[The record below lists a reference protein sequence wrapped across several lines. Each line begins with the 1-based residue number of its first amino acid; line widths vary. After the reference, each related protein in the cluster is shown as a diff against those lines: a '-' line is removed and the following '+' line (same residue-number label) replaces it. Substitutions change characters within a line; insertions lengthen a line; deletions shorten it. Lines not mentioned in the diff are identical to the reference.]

1 MGRRPLQPPDELTDD
16 ALVAAVRG
24 GDERAFELLFERHRS
39 RVARTAG
46 RFFPTREGVEE
57 IIQETFTKAF
67 FALDDYAGRHAASF
81 PAWLTQIAVNCC
93 YDELRRLRR
102 RPRRADEDISDAE
115 SGALGRKLG
124 AALASGEDIESDLV
138 SRDLAGKLLAR
149 LGPDDKLVLT
159 LLDAEGLSVAEIA
172 EATGWSVSKVKVRA
186 HRARARL
193 RRVLKKFL

>member
-1 MGRRPLQPPDELTDD
+1 MQHSDELTDD
-16 ALVAAVRG
+16 ALVVAVRG
-24 GDERAFELLFERHRS
+24 GDERAFELLFERHRL

-46 RFFPTREGVEE
+46 RFFPAREAVEE
-57 IIQETFTKAF
+57 VIQETFTKAF

-115 SGALGRKLG
+115 SGALGEKLG
-124 AALASGEDIESDLV
+124 AALASGEDIESDLI
-138 SRDLAGKLLAR
+138 SRDLAGKLLSR
-149 LGPDDKLVLT
+149 LDAEDQLVLT

-172 EATGWSVSKVKVRA
+172 EQTGWSASKVKVRA

>member
-1 MGRRPLQPPDELTDD
+1 LQPTDELTDD
-16 ALVAAVRG
+16 ALVSAVRA
-24 GDERAFELLFERHRS
+24 GDERAFELLFERHRL
-39 RVARTAG
+39 RVARTAN
-46 RFFPTREGVEE
+46 RFFPAREAIEE

-102 RPRRADEDISDAE
+102 RPRRADEDIGDAE
-115 SGALGRKLG
+115 SGALGERLG
-124 AALASGEDIESDLV
+124 AALSSGEDIESDLV

-149 LGPDDKLVLT
+149 LDAEDQLVLT

-172 EATGWSVSKVKVRA
+172 EVTGWSVSKVKVRA

>member
-1 MGRRPLQPPDELTDD
+1 MLPPDELTDD

-24 GDERAFELLFERHRS
+24 GDERAFELLFERHRR

-46 RFFPTREGVEE
+46 RFFPAREAVEE
-57 IIQETFTKAF
+57 IVQESFTKAY

-102 RPRRADEDISDAE
+102 RPRGVGADIGDAE
-115 SGALGRKLG
+115 SGALGERLG
-124 AALASGEDIESDLV
+124 AALASGQDIESDLV

-149 LGPDDKLVLT
+149 LDAEDQLVLT

-172 EATGWSVSKVKVRA
+172 ETTGWSASKVKVRA